1 MQQNASSARWFVIC
15 IGFVTLSLAFS
26 TRSTLGLMMPLWQT
40 EFGWTQTFMSSGG
53 ALALVVMS
61 MIAPVAGW
69 FVDRYGARLVI
80 IAGIGLIAAAMF
92 LLSRLDG
99 ELSYLLAFGGVA
111 GVGFGV
117 VAVHIIATAVAP
129 LFERRRGLAI
139 GVATAGASAGQ
150 LIVIPVFAMAL
161 TYIGWRNSYQMLG
174 VVAVIVLLLAWLKMP
189 RHRSRRDAA
198 KVEAAKPVPLRMQ
211 LGRLIRNSKFH
222 ALFWGFV
229 ICGFTTTGVIE
240 THLLPYAVACGY
252 PPLTSATAYGTL
264 SVFNMLGMIV
274 AGHLADRMHRPLLL
288 AAIYSLRGLS
298 FVLLMYIADDL
309 SLLFVFAVAFGL
321 FDYST
326 VPVIASLV
334 ASHLGLKTMGL
345 VMGLLAAGHALG
357 GAVGAF
363 LGGVLFDL
371 FARYQEM
378 WIASVVLAGLAAVI
392 TLTINEPS
400 NEECDGHGYRPNGF
414 MQQ

>member
-1 MQQNASSARWFVIC
+1 MQQNASSAKWFVIC

-26 TRSTLGLMMPLWQT
+26 TRSTLGLMMPLWQA

-61 MIAPVAGW
+61 VIAPVAGW
-69 FVDRYGARLVI
+69 FVDRYGARPVI

-129 LFERRRGLAI
+129 MFERRRGLAI

-150 LIVIPVFAMAL
+150 LIVIPVFAVAL
-161 TYIGWRNSYQMLG
+161 TYIGWRNGYQMLG
-174 VVAVIVLLLAWLKMP
+174 VAAVVVLLLAWLKMP
-189 RHRSRRDAA
+189 RHHSSRDPS
-198 KVEAAKPVPLRMQ
+198 KVKVADPVPLRRQ
-211 LGRLIRNSKFH
+211 LGRVIRSSQFH

-240 THLLPYAVACGY
+240 THLLPYAIACGY
-252 PPLTSATAYGTL
+252 PPLTSATAYGVL
-264 SVFNMLGMIV
+264 SAFNMLGMIV

-288 AAIYSLRGLS
+288 AAIYVLRGLS
-298 FVLLMYIADDL
+298 FILLMYIADDL

-326 VPVIASLV
+326 VPVVASLV

-378 WIASVVLAGLAAVI
+378 WIASVVLAGMAAVI
-392 TLTINEPS
+392 TLTIKESPKEDS
-400 NEECDGHGYRPNGF
+400 EGDLVLASAT
-414 MQQ
+414 